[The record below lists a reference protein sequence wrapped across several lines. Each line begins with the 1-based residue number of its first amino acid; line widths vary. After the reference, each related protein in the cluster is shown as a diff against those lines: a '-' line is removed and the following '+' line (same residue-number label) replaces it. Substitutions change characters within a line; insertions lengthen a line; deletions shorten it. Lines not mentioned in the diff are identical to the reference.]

1 VAKNRIYEIPLFLC
15 VTLTLM
21 RPDLIARWIGIPHN
35 QRYWTYLIGLA
46 IYGLLYLM
54 QRPRTPKPVAEP
66 VTA

>member
-1 VAKNRIYEIPLFLC
+1 
-15 VTLTLM
+15 
-21 RPDLIARWIGIPHN
+21 
-35 QRYWTYLIGLA
+35 LIGLG